1 MLDCGDLGL
10 EDGRL
15 GLDGWLD
22 CGRLDG
28 RDLLE
33 GGRQFGDRNRPGR
46 RFVVRDRCHHRA
58 GRRRQPGVCSSIA
71 LDRRSVEFGCP
82 QTSKGRLDLRL
93 RRERSS
99 LLHRRLEYRRLDLDR
114 RGRRPGAFRPAHAAW
129 DPGEETV
136 EIREAALERPIGMLS
151 CLDRS
156 VRRSRGLGRDQMA
169 EYLLAFG
176 GEVVGCGHPRAD
188 QVSGAPA
195 HLRQIQSRRHI
206 QQIARGQR
214 LELGTGLEQRPGA
227 QVESSEPNLVRLTR
241 VGAVVDPAR
250 LRIRLDGPCL
260 HLDFR
265 RLQRTEEAI
274 SRVGAIPFGS
284 HRRAVRGRVR
294 VGCRNGA
301 QVEIGVV
308 DRPAQSLDGNT
319 DQQIHD
325 IVVGL
330 AGYLAQERG
339 RLSRQRVGPGPAG
352 LLREL
357 RRLDRRIP
365 TGSCA
370 VPHAAPPGNRN
381 IASSPRPRARPRGV
395 TAVSRSDSSRI
406 RRPARVRIPSEVTAW
421 SSLSA

>member
-1 MLDCGDLGL
+1 
-10 EDGRL
+10 
-15 GLDGWLD
+15 
-22 CGRLDG
+22 
-28 RDLLE
+28 
-33 GGRQFGDRNRPGR
+33 
-46 RFVVRDRCHHRA
+46 
-58 GRRRQPGVCSSIA
+58 
-71 LDRRSVEFGCP
+71 
-82 QTSKGRLDLRL
+82 
-93 RRERSS
+93 
-99 LLHRRLEYRRLDLDR
+99 
-114 RGRRPGAFRPAHAAW
+114 
-129 DPGEETV
+129 
-136 EIREAALERPIGMLS
+136 MLS

-156 VRRSRGLGRDQMA
+156 IRRSRGLGRDQVA
-169 EYLLAFG
+169 QHLLAFG
-176 GEVVGCGHPRAD
+176 GEVVVCCHPCAD

-250 LRIRLDGPCL
+250 LRLRLNGPGL

-265 RLQRTEEAI
+265 RLQRPEEAV
-274 SRVGAIPFGS
+274 SRVGAVPFGS
-284 HRRAVRGRVR
+284 DRRAVQGRVR
-294 VGCRNGA
+294 VGFRDGA

-308 DRPAQSLDGNT
+308 DRPAQSLDRNT
-319 DQQIHD
+319 DQQIHG

-330 AGYLAQERG
+330 AGCLDQERG
-339 RLSRQRVGPGPAG
+339 RLARQRVRPGSAG

-357 RRLDRRIP
+357 RGLDWRFP

-370 VPHAAPPGNRN
+370 VPHPAPPGNRN

-406 RRPARVRIPSEVTAW
+406 RRPARARIPSEVTAW